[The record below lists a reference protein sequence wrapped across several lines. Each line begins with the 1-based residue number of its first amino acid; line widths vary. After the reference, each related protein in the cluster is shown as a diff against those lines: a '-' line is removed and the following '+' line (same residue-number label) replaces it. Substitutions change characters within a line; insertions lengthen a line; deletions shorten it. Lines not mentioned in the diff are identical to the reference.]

1 MKVVNIA
8 IRPMQFLAVPALLSL
23 LVMPAFAV
31 GQDQST
37 PSTATSPDNSA
48 NNKAH
53 SETSDQQS
61 SATSDRILTKKIR
74 QELIADK
81 SLSTYGHN
89 VKIITQSGMVT
100 LKGPVHSEEEK
111 QTISSKAAEV
121 AGSADKVNNQL
132 SIKQ

>member
-1 MKVVNIA
+1 MPGLHSVVSRLRPHAGIA
-8 IRPMQFLAVPALLSL
+8 LSL
-23 LVMPAFAV
+23 TLLIPCASF
-31 GQDQST
+31 GQNPQ
-37 PSTATSPDNSA
+37 TAPDNSA

-53 SETSDQQS
+53 SETADQQS
-61 SATSDRILTKKIR
+61 STTSDRILAKKIR

-89 VKIITQSGMVT
+89 VKIIAQHGMVT

-111 QTISSKAAEV
+111 QTIASKTAEV
-121 AGSADKVNNQL
+121 AGSPDKVNNQL

>member
-1 MKVVNIA
+1 MSVLHSGVSRLRPYAGIA
-8 IRPMQFLAVPALLSL
+8 LALTL
-23 LVMPAFAV
+23 LVPCASF
-31 GQDQST
+31 GQDQQT
-37 PSTATSPDNSA
+37 TPDNSV

-53 SETSDQQS
+53 SETADQQS
-61 SATSDRILTKKIR
+61 SASSDRMLTKKIR

-89 VKIITQSGMVT
+89 VKIIAQHGMVT

-111 QTISSKAAEV
+111 EIIASKAAAV
-121 AGSADKVNNQL
+121 AGSPEKVNNQL

>member
-1 MKVVNIA
+1 MSDLHSGVSRLRPYAGIA
-8 IRPMQFLAVPALLSL
+8 LALTLLIPCAS
-23 LVMPAFAV
+23 F
-31 GQDQST
+31 GQDQQT
-37 PSTATSPDNSA
+37 TPDNSA

-53 SETSDQQS
+53 NETADQQS
-61 SATSDRILTKKIR
+61 STTSDRILTKKIR

-89 VKIITQSGMVT
+89 VKIITQNGMVT

-111 QTISSKAAEV
+111 QTIASKAAEV

>member
-1 MKVVNIA
+1 MSVFHSAVSRLRPYAGIA
-8 IRPMQFLAVPALLSL
+8 LALTLLIPCAS
-23 LVMPAFAV
+23 F
-31 GQDQST
+31 GQDQQT
-37 PSTATSPDNSA
+37 TPDNSN

-53 SETSDQQS
+53 SETADQQS
-61 SATSDRILTKKIR
+61 SASSDRMLTKKIR

-89 VKIITQSGMVT
+89 VKIISQHGMVT

-121 AGSADKVNNQL
+121 AGSPEKVNNQL

>member
-1 MKVVNIA
+1 MSGLHFGFSRLRPYAGIA
-8 IRPMQFLAVPALLSL
+8 LAFTLLI
-23 LVMPAFAV
+23 PFASF
-31 GQDQST
+31 GQDQQT
-37 PSTATSPDNSA
+37 TPDNSA

-53 SETSDQQS
+53 SQTADEQS
-61 SATSDRILTKKIR
+61 SATSDRMLTKRIR

-89 VKIITQSGMVT
+89 FKIISQHGMVT

-111 QTISSKAAEV
+111 QTIASKAAGV
-121 AGSADKVNNQL
+121 AGSPEKVNNQL

>member
-1 MKVVNIA
+1 MSVLHYGVS
-8 IRPMQFLAVPALLSL
+8 RPRPYAGI
-23 LVMPAFAV
+23 AFALTLFV
-31 GQDQST
+31 PCASFAQNQQT
-37 PSTATSPDNSA
+37 TPDNSA

-53 SETSDQQS
+53 SETADQQS
-61 SATSDRILTKKIR
+61 SATSDRMLTKKIR

-89 VKIITQSGMVT
+89 VKIITQNGMVT

-111 QTISSKAAEV
+111 QTIASKAAEV